1 MTTKVEEIYLD
12 AEADIRNS
20 NYHDAFQK
28 HETII
33 YEEPAFAP
41 AHNSIGWLYK
51 TQFDNYEKAER
62 HFITAMSCD
71 PLYPHPYFH
80 LASLYIDLERINDL
94 KKHLEKCLQVV
105 TVDKAWVHY
114 RYGMVEEMQGRYDS
128 AIKFYQKAVVHSF
141 NNEKIK
147 DYQAD
152 MERCRTKQETIEV
165 MRMAEAGED
174 TLPAGK

>member
-1 MTTKVEEIYLD
+1 MTTKVEEIYLE

-28 HETII
+28 HESII
-33 YEEPAFAP
+33 YEEPDFAP

-62 HFITAMSCD
+62 HFLTAMSSD

-80 LASLYIDLERINDL
+80 LASLYVDLERIIDL
-94 KKHLEKCLQVV
+94 RKHLEKCMHVV

-114 RYGMVEEMQGRYDS
+114 RYGMVSEMQGNYEE
-128 AIKFYQKAVVHSF
+128 AIKNYQKAILHSF

-147 DYQAD
+147 DYQMD
-152 MERCRTKQETIEV
+152 MERCRTKLDIIEL
-165 MRMAEAGED
+165 MKAEKADGD
-174 TLPAGK
+174 TAAADK